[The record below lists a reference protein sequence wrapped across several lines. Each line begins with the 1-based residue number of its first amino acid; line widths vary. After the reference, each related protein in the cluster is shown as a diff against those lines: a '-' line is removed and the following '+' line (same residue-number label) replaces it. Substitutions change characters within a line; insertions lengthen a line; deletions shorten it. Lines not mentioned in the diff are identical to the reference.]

1 MIYSKHGAEKIKEKL
16 VSKSQRYSRKLFINL
31 FKLVLVAF
39 VFLVVVAAGAG
50 FGMMKGILDN
60 SPDINK
66 ISIKPKGFKS
76 TIYNTNGTV
85 NTELSMVNFN
95 RVYVYYDE
103 IPKDL
108 INAFVAIEDERFWE
122 HNGIDIRGILRVSV
136 RMLAGKFDEGASTIT
151 QQLIKNHVFNVGAD
165 ETTFLQ
171 TVERKIQEQSLAVEL
186 EKKYT
191 KKQILEYYLN
201 TIYLGNGVNGV
212 EAAAE
217 SYFDK
222 KVDKLTVSEAAVIA
236 GITQNPYLYDP
247 TQFPEENAKR
257 RKLVLKKMKEL
268 GYIDEA
274 QYQECLDDPVY
285 ERIKAVKKV
294 KDDNASY
301 NSYFT
306 DEIIKELTKE
316 FMEMYGM
323 SEAEAYTELYTGGYS
338 IYSTQDRSIQRI
350 CDSVLNDPDN
360 YGDSTAVG
368 LEYLLTL
375 RGTDG
380 VTLHNYD
387 TNDLL
392 EYYRDDT
399 GDPTYN
405 NIYSSKETARSAA
418 NRFMEAMIDKT
429 GAVFDAEDF
438 TVSPQPQATITVID
452 QHTGYVKAVFGGRG
466 EKSGNLTFD
475 RATMGMRQPGST
487 FKVLAA
493 FMPYLEEGGNLA
505 FTQKDEPYE
514 YADGTGQVSNW
525 YGGYR
530 GDASIRDGIR
540 DSMNIIA
547 VKTLTLVTPLK
558 CFEHVNDLGF
568 TTLVDEEV
576 WSSGSV
582 VSDITQSLA
591 LGGLTYGVT
600 NLEITAAYAAIANG
614 GEYIRPVFYSKVIDH
629 DGNVVIDN
637 TNPKNRSK
645 RVMKATTAWMLID
658 CMKDVVVSGTGT
670 PARLQT
676 GAVCAGKTGTTSS
689 TYDLWFC
696 GMTAYYTASVWYGYD
711 MNVRLGDQLYHKY
724 MWRDVMDKICEQQ
737 NWDLEKDIMERPDGI
752 TSVTVCKLTGE
763 LPAEG
768 CPTNTDYCAEDSIP
782 STRCKGHVTIK
793 ICQET
798 HKIATDTCPDVKEY
812 VVTTD
817 PETGIKTIQE
827 ADFEYDESFFDTVC
841 DKHLSKEELGL
852 DENGRPIIKTSAGEG
867 GTISQDAAVPM
878 NSTVT
883 IYIVPNSGYSI
894 KDVLVDGK
902 SVGPVKQ
909 YVFENVE
916 RGHTISATFTN
927 GQEQK
932 PTEATTSTP
941 PPTEMPTET
950 PTELPTEKPT
960 EEPTE
965 PPTEM
970 PTETPTE
977 EPTEEP
983 TEPDIPDEP
992 EDGGE
997 E

>member
-1 MIYSKHGAEKIKEKL
+1 MIYSKHGAEIIKEKL

-39 VFLVVVAAGAG
+39 VFVIVVCAGAG

-66 ISIKPKGFKS
+66 INIKPKGFKS

-103 IPKDL
+103 IPQDL
-108 INAFVAIEDERFWE
+108 INAFVAIEDERFWD
-122 HNGIDIRGILRVSV
+122 HNGIDIRGIARVFV
-136 RMLAGKFDEGASTIT
+136 RMATGKFDQGASTIT
-151 QQLIKNHVFNVGAD
+151 QQLIKNHVFNVGMD

-171 TVERKIQEQSLAVEL
+171 TVERKIQEQSLAIEL
-186 EKKYT
+186 EKKYS

-257 RKLVLKKMKEL
+257 RRIVLKKMKDL

-274 QYQECLDDPVY
+274 KYQECLADPVY
-285 ERIKAVKKV
+285 DRIKAVKKV
-294 KDDNASY
+294 KDDNATY

-306 DEIIKELTKE
+306 DEIIKQLTKE
-316 FMEMYGM
+316 FMEKYDMT
-323 SEAEAYTELYTGGYS
+323 EAEAYTELYTGGYS

-350 CDSVLNDPDN
+350 VDNVFNDPDY
-360 YGDSTAVG
+360 YGNSTAVG

-375 RGTDG
+375 RERDG

-392 EYYRDDT
+392 AYFRDET
-399 GDPTYN
+399 GDPKYN
-405 NIYSSKETARSAA
+405 SIYSSEETARAAA
-418 NRFMEAMIDKT
+418 NRFKEAMIDKT
-429 GAVFDAEDF
+429 GAYFDAEDF
-438 TVSPQPQATITVID
+438 VVSPQPQATITVID
-452 QHTGYVKAVFGGRG
+452 QHTGFVKAVFGGRG

-493 FMPYLEEGGNLA
+493 FMPYLEEGGNVA
-505 FTQKDEPYE
+505 FMQKDEPYQ
-514 YADGTGQVSNW
+514 YADGSGSVINW

-530 GDASIRDGIR
+530 GYCSIRDGIR
-540 DSMNIIA
+540 DSLNIIA
-547 VKTLTLVTPLK
+547 VKTLTLVTPEV

-576 WSSGSV
+576 WSSGDV
-582 VSDITQSLA
+582 VSDITQSLC

-600 NLEITAAYAAIANG
+600 NLEITAAYASIANG
-614 GEYIRPVFYSKVIDH
+614 GVYIKPVFYSKVIDH

-637 TNPKNRSK
+637 TTPEDRSR

-658 CMKDVVVSGTGT
+658 CMKDVVRSGTGT
-670 PARLQT
+670 PARMNT

-689 TYDLWFC
+689 NYDLWFC

-711 MNVRLGDQLYHKY
+711 MNVNLGDAIYHKY
-724 MWRDVMDKICEQQ
+724 MWADVMDQICEKEG
-737 NWDLEKDIMERPDGI
+737 WDLDKDIMERPDGI
-752 TSVTVCKLTGE
+752 TTVTVCQISGD
-763 LPAEG
+763 LPVEG
-768 CPTNTDYCAEDSIP
+768 CPTSTDYCAEDSIP
-782 STRCKGHVTIK
+782 GERCKGHQTIK
-793 ICQET
+793 ICKET
-798 HKIATDTCPDVKEY
+798 HKIATDTCPETESY
-812 VVTTD
+812 VVLTD
-817 PETGIKTIQE
+817 PETGKKTIE
-827 ADFEYDESFFDTVC
+827 GVDFQYDDRFFEEVC

-852 DENGRPIIKTSAGEG
+852 DENGNPIIKTAASEG
-867 GTISQDAAVPM
+867 GTISQTVAVPM
-878 NSTVT
+878 KATVT
-883 IYIVPNSGYSI
+883 IYITPNSGYTI
-894 KDVLVDGK
+894 KDVVVDGK
-902 SVGPVKQ
+902 SVGPVNQ
-909 YVFENVE
+909 YVFTEVDK
-916 RGHTISATFTN
+916 GHSISASFASDQPTTT
-927 GQEQK
+927 EAPPTTET
-932 PTEATTSTP
+932 PTEATTEA
-941 PPTEMPTET
+941 PTEALTEAPTET
-950 PTELPTEKPT
+950 
-960 EEPTE
+960 
-965 PPTEM
+965 
-970 PTETPTE
+970 ETP
-977 EPTEEP
+977 
-983 TEPDIPDEP
+983 P
-992 EDGGE
+992 EDGGGE
-997 E
+997 